1 MSALHRHHDK
11 NDNNNNEYNNVI
23 WTIRFCN
30 KCAYFVNVRDEQY
43 EQGILKIF
51 DIVMMFIIIVYL
63 GCFFFVYALGI
74 KINLLVT
81 CCQEHK
87 YLNSDLNKQKTNIN
101 RDHQ

>member
-43 EQGILKIF
+43 EQGILKIV

-63 GCFFFVYALGI
+63 GFFFFCI
-74 KINLLVT
+74 
-81 CCQEHK
+81 CFRHK
-87 YLNSDLNKQKTNIN
+87 NKSTYMLP
-101 RDHQ
+101 RT